1 MNTNTPTHL
10 LNGQCTGIRHELGRY
25 TIDGAERILF
35 GQRVDPGTIK
45 ITDKP
50 AVLTSG
56 HRSYN
61 IDTLNASDGY
71 GPIQAL
77 VRDYLHQA
85 RRTHH
90 VPAASVPDAWL
101 EDLADSFRYDR
112 QRAAALQIDAAADE
126 ALELTAEAIA

>member
-1 MNTNTPTHL
+1 MNTSTPALL
-10 LNGQCTGIRHELGRY
+10 LNGQRTGIRHELGRY
-25 TIDGAERILF
+25 TVDGAERILF

-56 HRSYN
+56 HRSYSV
-61 IDTLNASDGY
+61 DTLDASEGY

-101 EDLADSFRYDR
+101 DDLADSFRYDR
-112 QRAAALQIDAAADE
+112 QRAAALQADAASDE
-126 ALELTAEAIA
+126 PREITAEVIA

>member
-1 MNTNTPTHL
+1 MNTNTPTPL
-10 LNGQCTGIRHELGRY
+10 DGQCTSIRRELGRY
-25 TIDGAERILF
+25 TIDGTERVLF

-50 AVLTSG
+50 AELARG
-56 HRSYN
+56 RRSYN
-61 IDTLNASDGY
+61 VDTLQSSEGY

-85 RRTHH
+85 RRTHQ
-90 VPAASVPDAWL
+90 VPAASVPDQWL

-112 QRAAALQIDAAADE
+112 QRAAALQADTASDE
-126 ALELTAEAIA
+126 TLEITAEVIA

>member
-1 MNTNTPTHL
+1 MNTNTPTPL
-10 LNGQCTGIRHELGRY
+10 DGQRTGIRHELGRY

-56 HRSYN
+56 HRSYT

-85 RRTHH
+85 RCTRRI
-90 VPAASVPDAWL
+90 PAAPVTDRWFD
-101 EDLADSFRYDR
+101 DLADSFRYDG
-112 QRAAALQIDAAADE
+112 QRAAVLKEDADTDE
-126 ALELTAEAIA
+126 HLAIASGVIA

>member
-1 MNTNTPTHL
+1 MNTHTPTPL
-10 LNGQCTGIRHELGRY
+10 LNGQFTAIRRELGRY
-25 TIDGAERILF
+25 TIDGAERVLF
-35 GQRVDPGTIK
+35 GQRLDPDTIK

-50 AVLTSG
+50 AVLAGG

-61 IDTLNASDGY
+61 VDMLDASEGF

-85 RRTHH
+85 RRTHQ
-90 VPAASVPDAWL
+90 VPAACVPDAWL

-112 QRAAALQIDAAADE
+112 QRAAALQTDCAADD
-126 ALELTAEAIA
+126 ALEITAEVIA